1 MLLAM
6 LVAMLET
13 LSPEIVVAAGACGR
27 IVAAVGTGT
36 MPILPGGSF
45 RIRLALTLALAV
57 VAVPMALAVQGTA
70 SSGSVGPLLPVLACE
85 LLVGLMMG
93 TAAAAVLSATAW
105 AGGILGSVSGLSWA
119 DDCDPDA
126 AGESAGIA
134 RLAWWVGLAAFFTAG
149 GQLAVVGGLVD
160 SVRHLPIGA
169 AFGGPSRQWLETLAV
184 TTPAVAVSMAV
195 MLALP
200 ALAAVV
206 AFHLASA
213 ICLRAVLFTP
223 GPGLLQGLAS
233 LVLLSCLWL
242 GAEAWAGGSAIMM
255 LQLIDGCFGGR

>member
-1 MLLAM
+1 MT
-6 LVAMLET
+6 ET
-13 LSPEIVVAAGACGR
+13 LSPEIVVAAGVCGR
-27 IVAAVGTGT
+27 IAAAVCTGT
-36 MPILPGGSF
+36 LPILPGGSF
-45 RIRLALTLALAV
+45 RIRLALALALVV

-70 SSGSVGPLLPVLACE
+70 SARPVGSLLPVLAGE

-119 DDCDPDA
+119 DDFDPDA

-149 GQLAVVGGLVD
+149 GQLAVVGGLID

-169 AFGGPSRQWLETLAV
+169 AFVGPPREWLVTLAV
-184 TTPAVAVSMAV
+184 TTPAVAVSMAA

-213 ICLRAVLFTP
+213 ICLRAVLFSP

-233 LVLLSCLWL
+233 LVLLCSLWL

-255 LQLIDGCFGGR
+255 LQLVDTCFGGR

>member
-1 MLLAM
+1 MS
-6 LVAMLET
+6 ET
-13 LSPEIVVAAGACGR
+13 LSPEFVVAVGVCGR
-27 IVAAVGTGT
+27 IAAAVGTGT
-36 MPILPGGSF
+36 LPILPGASF
-45 RIRLALTLALAV
+45 RIRVALAATLAF

-70 SSGSVGPLLPVLACE
+70 ARPVGPLLPVLAGE

-93 TAAAAVLSATAW
+93 TAAAAVLAATAW

-119 DDCDPDA
+119 DDFDPA
-126 AGESAGIA
+126 SSGESAGIT

-149 GQLAVVGGLVD
+149 GQLAVVGGLID
-160 SVRHLPIGA
+160 SVRHVPVGS
-169 AFGGPSRQWLETLAV
+169 AFGGRPEDWLVTLAV
-184 TTPAVAVSMAV
+184 TTPAVAVSLAV

-200 ALAAVV
+200 ALVAVV

-213 ICLRAVLFTP
+213 ICLRAIPFST

-233 LVLLSCLWL
+233 CVLLASLWL

-255 LQLIDGCFGGR
+255 LQSIDACFGGR

>member
-1 MLLAM
+1 MA
-6 LVAMLET
+6 EP
-13 LSPEIVVAAGACGR
+13 LSPEIVVAAGVCGR
-27 IVAAVGTGT
+27 IAAAVCTGT
-36 MPILPGGSF
+36 LPILAGGSF
-45 RIRLALTLALAV
+45 RIRVALTGTLAV
-57 VAVPMALAVQGTA
+57 VAVPMALAVHGTA
-70 SSGSVGPLLPVLACE
+70 LARPAGGLVPVLAGE

-93 TAAAAVLSATAW
+93 SAAAAVMSATAW

-119 DDCDPDA
+119 DDFDPDA

-149 GQLAVVGGLVD
+149 GHLSVVGGLVD
-160 SVRHLPIGA
+160 SVRHLPVGT
-169 AFGGPSRQWLETLAV
+169 AFMGPPRDWPETLLV
-184 TTPAVAVSMAV
+184 TMPAVAVSMAA

-213 ICLRAVLFTP
+213 ICLRAVLFSP

-233 LVLLSCLWL
+233 LVLLVSLWL
-242 GAEAWAGGSAIMM
+242 GAESWAGGGAVMM
-255 LQLIDGCFGGR
+255 SRVIDACFAGR